1 MKYIPYIT
9 ILAVLLSA
17 GCTREEL
24 QEEQQQ
30 SLDIDGICFSGT
42 VETDER
48 TDDPSTRTV
57 YEDQADR
64 ISVQWSTGDMIGLF
78 CEVGE
83 GSDNP
88 VLTAANYGY
97 RNRTVGSSR
106 TADFSEYLLPEEV
119 AYWSDESTPH
129 DFYAYYP
136 YKKTSS
142 GSDADPRAV
151 PVELPAVQQWLSSA
165 PIDYFSDIDFMYAE
179 AQDQTRAEVG
189 EDQPVALDFHHLFPV
204 LQVNIRT
211 TEFVKMDALVFRC
224 TEQGE
229 AVSFGEGSTVDLT
242 TRTITAANATNEIR
256 LEGSLSSMIGQYV
269 SYQML
274 ISPGHAGR
282 SFDIIAEVNGNEYKM
297 DQPLVVPE
305 GGLVGGRTYVVTVDG
320 LYIAPEDAEP
330 VTDLSADATA
340 NCYYVTAPNTIY
352 RFRADVKGNG
362 AVPHLEGLPYTEE
375 DIAIAPKS
383 ALVLWYTRLQTQYGP
398 WSHTDSP
405 IDLSTLVLAPDG
417 YIYFKTPETLNPGN
431 ILVAAFEDD
440 VDYGTVDV
448 DPVTRQITS
457 KVLWSWNLVITD
469 GYDPADASSQF
480 TKGDYTFMTRDLG
493 ALIDPSDAGTGSGVN
508 YVTLASTTG
517 NVYQWGRKDPFP
529 GLPDYTSAITNVMT
543 GLWFAP
549 GFTPI
554 ESLRVGPYEAYGR
567 VTEGNIFANDAS
579 LCISAGSLTA
589 EDVLYTGTEN
599 PHLWLNKDGQ
609 YLPGAKAAWGNP
621 DHSDPIGV
629 KTIYDPCPPG
639 YKVMSKAAWNVLTD
653 NESEEVAEVSPE
665 GRGALIDG
673 RFYIPFTGGAWWR
686 NTNGSPTSYIG
697 SCNGYVGG
705 SYWFDGSY
713 DAAIGR
719 FNAEWNYF
727 SGNQVVIP
735 DITVESRTY
744 SENTARGCAVRCM
757 KIPVGQALPD
767 GQLDNFDK
775 KEW

>member
-24 QEEQQQ
+24 QEELQQ

-119 AYWSDESTPH
+119 AYWIDESTPH

-330 VTDLSADATA
+330 VTVTVTQNALGSTVTSLGVEESA
-340 NCYYVTAPNTIY
+340 NCYIVTKPGVYKMPAVKGNDKSQKVAAASVEVLWET
-352 RFRADVKGNG
+352 RSDADVKVGDIVNLTGYDNGN
-362 AVPHLEGLPYTEE
+362 
-375 DIAIAPKS
+375 
-383 ALVLWYTRLQTQYGP
+383 
-398 WSHTDSP
+398 
-405 IDLSTLVLAPDG
+405 
-417 YIYFKTPETLNPGN
+417 IYFNVNRKTSSSTVPEGNALIAAKDASGN
-431 ILVAAFEDD
+431 IL
-440 VDYGTVDV
+440 
-448 DPVTRQITS
+448 
-457 KVLWSWNLVITD
+457 WSWHIWVTSVMPTD
-469 GYDPADASSQF
+469 HQYKNGAG
-480 TKGDYTFMTRDLG
+480 TMMVCDLG
-493 ALIDPSDAGTGSGVN
+493 AAYVESGV
-508 YVTLASTTG
+508 YPWSGGLY
-517 NVYQWGRKDPFP
+517 YQYGRKDPFW
-529 GLPDYTSAITNVMT
+529 GDRSCTLDRWKCV
-543 GLWFAP
+543 
-549 GFTPI
+549 
-554 ESLRVGPYEAYGR
+554 ESNA
-567 VTEGNIFANDAS
+567 T
-579 LCISAGSLTA
+579 
-589 EDVLYTGTEN
+589 TGTESYAAAHPTTFIYN
-599 PHLWLNKDGQ
+599 YTYGFAHWL
-609 YLPGAKAAWGNP
+609 
-621 DHSDPIGV
+621 HS
-629 KTIYDPCPPG
+629 
-639 YKVMSKAAWNVLTD
+639 
-653 NESEEVAEVSPE
+653 
-665 GRGALIDG
+665 
-673 RFYIPFTGGAWWR
+673 GGDRLWWR
-686 NTNGSPTSYIG
+686 T
-697 SCNGYVGG
+697 
-705 SYWFDGSY
+705 
-713 DAAIGR
+713 R
-719 FNAEWNYF
+719 
-727 SGNQVVIP
+727 
-735 DITVESRTY
+735 
-744 SENTARGCAVRCM
+744 
-757 KIPVGQALPD
+757 
-767 GQLDNFDK
+767 
-775 KEW
+775 

>member
-1 MKYIPYIT
+1 MFPGGTFT
-9 ILAVLLSA
+9 I
-17 GCTREEL
+17 
-24 QEEQQQ
+24 
-30 SLDIDGICFSGT
+30 
-42 VETDER
+42 
-48 TDDPSTRTV
+48 
-57 YEDQADR
+57 
-64 ISVQWSTGDMIGLF
+64 
-78 CEVGE
+78 
-83 GSDNP
+83 
-88 VLTAANYGY
+88 
-97 RNRTVGSSR
+97 
-106 TADFSEYLLPEEV
+106 SEYLLPEEV

-362 AVPHLEGLPYTEE
+362 AVPDLEGLPYTEE

-517 NVYQWGRKDPFP
+517 NVYQWGRKDPIPCAREFNSITEP
-529 GLPDYTSAITNVMT
+529 EIFGKYNEVPIVTPDVS
-543 GLWFAP
+543 
-549 GFTPI
+549 
-554 ESLRVGPYEAYGR
+554 
-567 VTEGNIFANDAS
+567 
-579 LCISAGSLTA
+579 
-589 EDVLYTGTEN
+589 TGTIQYAIQN
-599 PHLWLNKDGQ
+599 PVTYLMRADWLMESND
-609 YLPGAKAAWGNP
+609 YLWGNP
-621 DHSDPIGV
+621 DGDDMTTTWQ
-629 KTIYDPCPPG
+629 KTIYDPCPHG
-639 YKVMSKAAWNVLTD
+639 YKVPGKDAWSIFTVTGENTTDAGSHNVVPPAGTK
-653 NESEEVAEVSPE
+653 
-665 GRGALIDG
+665 RGYYLYYKEYG
-673 RFYIPFTGGAWWR
+673 TGLQTWYP
-686 NTNGSPTSYIG
+686 TNGSRNYRTGGLTRGSWWYYWTSAPSAGTQAWCMTFKNDWKEVDPLYEFQRG
-697 SCNGYVGG
+697 
-705 SYWFDGSY
+705 
-713 DAAIGR
+713 
-719 FNAEWNYF
+719 NA
-727 SGNQVVIP
+727 
-735 DITVESRTY
+735 
-744 SENTARGCAVRCM
+744 NTTRCVR
-757 KIPVGQALPD
+757 
-767 GQLDNFDK
+767 
-775 KEW
+775 E